1 MIGRRFA
8 LFLAGTSVLLS
19 SCMSNPI
26 SQRAETAETLV
37 ITDDIERFWLAYDLI
52 IAENDTR
59 EQARLFN
66 RLYLDRGTPG
76 LHAMMRARSYRTAE
90 FIQAINEAP
99 AYWNAMRANTLDAE
113 LYAPAIEDGLARM
126 RELYPANQAVPV
138 YFVIGALRS
147 GGTAIDGKLL
157 IGAELAMADDTVPAS
172 ELMARFPHL
181 ADYFE
186 GNPRDNIVAL
196 NLHEWV
202 HTQQRSEGGAD
213 LLSQALFEGVAE
225 YVSTT
230 AIGVPSSQPSIVFGL
245 ANSERV
251 ITRFANEIG
260 SEDFSQW
267 IWNDAQNEF
276 GVRDLG
282 YFVGFAIAKAY
293 VEQGVDPDPIT
304 TLFELD
310 YTDLDAVDRV
320 VDSSGLFPQQ
330 VALYRRDYVQD

>member
-8 LFLAGTSVLLS
+8 LFSAAASVLLL
-19 SCMSNPI
+19 SCISNPA
-26 SQRAETAETLV
+26 SQRAEVTETFV
-37 ITDDIERFWLAYDLI
+37 ITDDINRFWRAYDMI
-52 IAENDTR
+52 VAEEDPR

-113 LYAPAIEDGLARM
+113 GYAPAIEDGLARM

-138 YFVIGALRS
+138 YFVIGALRT

-172 ELMARFPHL
+172 ELMTRFPHL

-186 GNPRDNIVAL
+186 SNPRDNIVAL

-225 YVSTT
+225 YVSTEG
-230 AIGVPSSQPSIVFGL
+230 IGVPSRQPSIIFGL
-245 ANSERV
+245 ANYERV
-251 ITRFANEIG
+251 KTRFAAEIG
-260 SEDFSQW
+260 SQDFSQW
-267 IWNDAQNEF
+267 IWNDSTNEF

-282 YFVGFAIAKAY
+282 YFIGYAVAKAY
-293 VEQGVDPDPIT
+293 VEKGADPEPIS
-304 TLFELD
+304 TLIELD
-310 YTDLDAVDRV
+310 YTDLDAVDRL
-320 VDSSGLFPQQ
+320 VDQSGFFPQQ
-330 VALYRRDYVQD
+330 ISLYRQDFRQD